1 MKVLFLGNET
11 NPLIQ
16 YLKQEGESVAVWNGK
31 IDEAVLNN
39 TMPDF
44 IISYGYRHI
53 IKEWVINRYPDK
65 IINLHISMLPWNRGA
80 DPNFWSFIDDTPKGV
95 SIHYVD
101 KGIDT
106 GDIIAQKEVFF
117 QGEHTLKTS
126 YDKLQD
132 EIQLLFRSKWKDIKS
147 GNIERKKQTGN
158 GSFHK
163 SKDKEPLLHL
173 LPKGYDTP
181 VAFLI
186 ESGKKLRN
194 VKLQ

>member
-1 MKVLFLGNET
+1 M
-11 NPLIQ
+11 
-16 YLKQEGESVAVWNGK
+16 WNGK